1 LCCSLF
7 KAWDGGRKREREL
20 LLLLLLL
27 LLLPMM
33 MLLLLLTFGRE
44 VLAAR
49 SSIEDAMLAIQ
60 IAVSARWFS
69 SLKFQCSWFQRIVLQ
84 NPIIVNNTT
93 AAIVAMTVA
102 VTNDV
107 NVRGW
112 FSCSRAVHD

>member
-1 LCCSLF
+1 MVGELTTHVAGWPRVTLGRNVLDDGVHCVGPRCWIIDWRPSCFILCCSLF

-69 SLKFQCSWFQRIVLQ
+69 SLKFQCS
-84 NPIIVNNTT
+84 
-93 AAIVAMTVA
+93 
-102 VTNDV
+102 
-107 NVRGW
+107 
-112 FSCSRAVHD
+112 